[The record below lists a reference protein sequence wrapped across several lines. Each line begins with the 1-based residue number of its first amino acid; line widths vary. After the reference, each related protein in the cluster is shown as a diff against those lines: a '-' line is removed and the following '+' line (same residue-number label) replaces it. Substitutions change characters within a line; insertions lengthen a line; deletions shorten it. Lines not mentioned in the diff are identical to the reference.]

1 MVTFETIKSE
11 ELKFGNNN
19 FIEVAL
25 KKAVT
30 DEGEN
35 EFLSLTRGFFT
46 PNGNKRFKRN
56 FSLPMEK
63 DVIDFVVK
71 QIPAM
76 VKAKK

>member
-1 MVTFETIKSE
+1 MVTFETVKSE

-25 KKAVT
+25 KKAVSE
-30 DEGEN
+30 DGEN
-35 EFLSLTRGFFT
+35 EFISLTRGFFT

-71 QIPAM
+71 KIPEM
-76 VKAKK
+76 LKKK

>member
-1 MVTFETIKSE
+1 MVTFETVKSE

-30 DEGEN
+30 EEGEN
-35 EFLSLTRGFFT
+35 QFISLTRGFFT

-56 FSLPMEK
+56 FSLPIEK
-63 DVIDFVVK
+63 EVLDFIVK
-71 QIPAM
+71 QIPKM